1 MLKVKLSLLL
11 LLCVWLVAG
20 AQNEEFLFRKIS
32 PPAGFTYRSIKT
44 ISEDANGFIWFGTDY
59 GLYKYTGRK
68 VEKFIHQIDDPNSI
82 PADNITKIHQ
92 DRNGTLWVV
101 TIDGICIFD
110 EEKQNFKIPRFTEAK
125 ENPTPYSYSDL
136 IENSQ
141 GEFFILRNNIISRID
156 FNDSTIHN
164 IDIQLAEKEDYP
176 DYITFDKSN
185 RLWVGT
191 YRGYVYNSTA
201 PYHDFNLFCHHRPD
215 RIMSICQDNA
225 TFWIGYYYSGADHV
239 NQQGLLIN
247 HYSEKGDNNL
257 KLPNDRVRDIV
268 KDADNRIWIGTYNGI
283 ALVNRNQIQYIK
295 KDYYNNLP
303 HSSVHS
309 FFVDS
314 REGLWIGT
322 WTGGLAFLDRNDN
335 QFLHFNRNQGKNSL
349 ISNIVSSFTEDNNG
363 TIWVSTEDGGLN
375 KFNRAKKTFVAY
387 DSTKVSNGIT
397 NIKCITAGSNK
408 RLWIGTF
415 ANGLWQFDPANRKF
429 QHHSVFKT
437 ENPNVYAIVEHENEL
452 WLGTYGTGLYN
463 YDLKTGQLKHFET
476 NLTDPGTISSNLVRV
491 ILIDS
496 YGGLWVGTQ
505 NGLNYKPKGSDKF
518 KRYFYNQTSNQ
529 SISNNEIFHL
539 FEDSSGLIW
548 IGTGGGGVNYYNS
561 ASGIFNVLLPENG
574 LAGTSVF
581 GILEDNKG
589 NMWFSTENGI
599 SRYSPQNKTFKNYT
613 VEDGLQ
619 GNQFNPAAVFRCSNG
634 EFLFGGSNGFNLFNP
649 DKLAENPVPPKVLI
663 TGLEINN
670 EKVEPNQTGSPIQ
683 SAVHTLSKM
692 KLKPFQNSLSFEF
705 VSNNF
710 IQPNKNQFRYRLV
723 NYQNNWINTG
733 NEGKAT
739 FTKIPPGKY
748 FFEVTGSN
756 NDGVWSTEPTRL
768 EIDVLYPFWRS
779 KFAYLLY
786 FLILLSA
793 AWIIRREILLRQQL
807 RNQLLIEKV
816 QRENEEN
823 LHQMKLQIFTN
834 ISHEF
839 RTPLT
844 LILSPLELIMNKKYY
859 DNDTKEH
866 LSMIQRNAQRL
877 SMLINQIIDFRK
889 LELNKIGN
897 SPVKTDI
904 VKICAGICNY
914 FVVHA
919 KDQHI
924 LFEMSSAFSKFDL
937 EVDVEKL
944 DKILFNLLS
953 NAFKFTPGGG
963 TIRLTIETTTIE
975 KGNLKGY
982 STNPDISG
990 EALAFRISN
999 SGPLI
1004 PDEEL
1009 SSIFDRFYKASP
1021 LNGMGTGIGLHLC
1034 REYAKL
1040 LGGAV
1045 TVENMPENGVLFTLL
1060 LPHHVEHQQT
1070 GDQQKMVKIWN
1081 EFRESSNETD
1091 EIKPEVKKE
1100 PAHSVL
1106 IIEDNNDMQKQI
1118 RHLLMNDYKI
1128 ITASNGNQG
1137 LEMAREIFPDIII
1150 SDVLMPGMD
1159 GFELC
1164 KNIKQDIH
1172 TSHIP
1177 VILLTALSETVNQI
1191 DGLETGADAYI
1202 TKPFENKLLKAQISN
1217 LLESRKRLQKSFR
1230 ESEEKWAGDTSLTQR
1245 DKNLVERSV
1254 QIVENHLLDTNF
1266 SVEQLADEL
1275 GVSRSSLHRKMR
1287 VLTNQSATE
1296 FIRYV
1301 RMKKALKLM
1310 KESDLNID
1318 EIGFAVG
1325 FNSHSYF
1332 SQCFKKLYGKT
1343 PTDYQAEL
1351 KMNEKVK

>member
-1 MLKVKLSLLL
+1 MIRHFSTLLTL
-11 LLCVWLVAG
+11 IFVWLFTG

-32 PPAGFTYRSIKT
+32 PPEGFTYANIKT
-44 ISEDANGFIWFGTDY
+44 ICEDANGFIWFGTEH

-68 VEKFIHQIDDPNSI
+68 VEKFIHQIDNPYSI
-82 PADNITKIHQ
+82 PTDNIEKIHK
-92 DRNGTLWVV
+92 DRNGILWVV

-110 EEKQNFKIPRFTEAK
+110 EEKQNFKIPRFTESK
-125 ENPTPYSYSDL
+125 DNLTKYSYNDL
-136 IENSQ
+136 IENSL
-141 GEFFILRNNIISRID
+141 GELFVLRGNALSRID
-156 FNDSTIHN
+156 LSDSTIHN
-164 IDIQLAEKEDYP
+164 IDIQLTIDEGYP
-176 DYITFDKSN
+176 SYIAFDNSD

-191 YRGYVYNSTA
+191 HKGYVYSSTE
-201 PYHDFNLFCHHRPD
+201 PYRDFHFFCHHHTA
-215 RIMSICQDNA
+215 RIQAICQDNA
-225 TFWIGYYYSGADHV
+225 TLWIGYETYGADHI

-247 HYSEKGDNNL
+247 HYSEKSDNPL
-257 KLPNDRVRDIV
+257 KIPNDRVRAIV
-268 KDADNRIWIGTYNGI
+268 KDAYNRIWIGTYNGI
-283 ALVNRNQIQYIK
+283 ALVTRNNIQGIK

-303 HSSVHS
+303 HNSVHS
-309 FFVDS
+309 LFVDS
-314 REGLWIGT
+314 KEGLWIGT
-322 WTGGLAFLDRNDN
+322 WTGGLAFLDRNHN
-335 QFLHFNRNQGKNSL
+335 QFLHFNRNQGENSL

-363 TIWVSTEDGGLN
+363 TVWVGTEDGGLN
-375 KFNRAKKTFVAY
+375 KLNREKKEFVSY
-387 DSTKVSNGIT
+387 DATNADIGPT
-397 NIKCITAGSNK
+397 NIKCITTGSDN
-408 RLWIGTF
+408 RLWVGTY
-415 ANGLWQFDPANRKF
+415 ALGLWQFDPTTGKF
-429 QHHSVFKT
+429 QRHSVFKS
-437 ENPNVYAIVEHENEL
+437 ESRNVYAIVEHEKEL
-452 WLGTYGTGLYN
+452 WIGTFGTGLFN
-463 YDLKTGQLKHFET
+463 YDLKTEQLKHFEHQI
-476 NLTDPGTISSNLVRV
+476 TDPSTISSNMVRV
-491 ILIDS
+491 LLIDS

-518 KRYFYNQTSNQ
+518 KRFFYNQTSNQ
-529 SISNNEIFHL
+529 SISNNQIFHL

-548 IGTGGGGVNYYNS
+548 IGTGGGGVNCYDS
-561 ASGIFNVLLPENG
+561 ATGIFTVLMPEKG
-574 LAGTSVF
+574 LAGTSIL
-581 GILEDNKG
+581 GILEDNNG

-599 SRYSPQNKTFKNYT
+599 SCYSPQNKTFKNYT

-619 GNQFNPAAVFRCSNG
+619 GNQFNPAAVFKCSNG
-634 EFLFGGSNGFNLFNP
+634 EFLFGGPNGFNLFNP

-670 EKVEPNQTGSPIQ
+670 EKIDPNQTGSPIQ
-683 SAVHTLSKM
+683 SAVHTLTEM

-705 VSNNF
+705 VANNY

-723 NYQNNWINTG
+723 NYQDDWIDVG

-739 FTKIPPGKY
+739 FTKIPSGKY
-748 FFEVTGSN
+748 IFEVTGSN

-768 EIDVLYPFWRS
+768 EIDVMFPFWRS

-786 FLILLSA
+786 FLILLSSV
-793 AWIIRREILLRQQL
+793 WILRREILLRQQL

-866 LSMIQRNAQRL
+866 LTMIQRNAQRL

-889 LELNKIGN
+889 FELNKIGN
-897 SPVKTDI
+897 TPVKTDI

-914 FVVHA
+914 FDVHA

-924 LFEMSSAFSKFDL
+924 LFELSSAFSKFEIEL
-937 EVDVEKL
+937 DVEKI

-953 NAFKFTPGGG
+953 NAFKFTPEGG
-963 TIRLTIETTTIE
+963 TIKVTIQTTTIE
-975 KGNLKGY
+975 KGNLKVY

-990 EALAFRISN
+990 KVLAIRISN
-999 SGPLI
+999 SGPVI

-1009 SSIFDRFYKASP
+1009 PRIFDRFYKTSP
-1021 LNGMGTGIGLHLC
+1021 ANIMGTGIGLHLC

-1040 LGGAV
+1040 LSGAV
-1045 TVENMPENGVLFTLL
+1045 TVENMQENGVIFTLL
-1060 LPHHVEHQQT
+1060 LPHSLENQHT
-1070 GDQQKMVKIWN
+1070 GTKQKMVKIWN
-1081 EFRESSNETD
+1081 EFRESSTEPD
-1091 EIKPEVKKE
+1091 EFKPEMKKE
-1100 PAHSVL
+1100 PALSVL
-1106 IIEDNNDMQKQI
+1106 IVEDNNDMQKQI

-1128 ITASNGNQG
+1128 ITASNGKQG

-1164 KNIKQDIH
+1164 RNIKQDIQ

-1177 VILLTALSETVNQI
+1177 VILLTALSETDKQI
-1191 DGLETGADAYI
+1191 DGLEIGADAFI
-1202 TKPFENKLLKAQISN
+1202 TKPFENKLLRTQISN
-1217 LLESRKRLQKSFR
+1217 LLESRRRLQKSFR
-1230 ESEEKWAGDTSLTQR
+1230 ESEKKWADDTSLTQR
-1245 DKNLVERSV
+1245 DKNLVERST
-1254 QIVENHLLDTNF
+1254 QIVEKHLLDTNF

-1332 SQCFKKLYGKT
+1332 TQCFKKLYGKT
-1343 PTDYQAEL
+1343 PTEYQAEL
-1351 KMNEKVK
+1351 KMNEKAK